1 MPLLALPL
9 LALLALP
16 LLALP
21 LPLPLASPL
30 VAAAAVPSAV
40 RGDKRT
46 RLQVSA
52 AAVAVLLFQIGAG
65 LPIVVAALPFELAF
79 RGPRLG

>member
-9 LALLALP
+9 LALLALPLP

-30 VAAAAVPSAV
+30 VAAAAVPSASLPELMV
-40 RGDKRT
+40 
-46 RLQVSA
+46 
-52 AAVAVLLFQIGAG
+52 AVAVLLFQIGAG
-65 LPIVVAALPFELAF
+65 LPIVATTLPLGLAF